1 MRRIRY
7 TKGVRCTRPGVE
19 RTKSRAFCLG
29 PRSRPSNEPYNFSCE
44 MAPYVEICY
53 AYSGWS
59 CHKDLTFDLA
69 CWFCTLDGQG
79 LQFWDLPCKLPGW
92 EQPTSPKRKGRAGLD
107 VKSLQCRHCMLPY
120 CHQCHKMKIAAWY
133 HDTNICG
140 KAKQAACYDL
150 PFWALSARRTAEQQ
164 HDATS
169 LNSLW
174 VSLWFSPKSTCCRQ
188 NSIAAKWNIFLSFG
202 LKVPLR
208 FSMGGKFPWGGIKVL
223 EENLVN
229 VCRSQCAWSNHD
241 GWQSIATLHSI

>member
-1 MRRIRY
+1 MRRGLAYWIW
-7 TKGVRCTRPGVE
+7 
-19 RTKSRAFCLG
+19 AFFAICL
-29 PRSRPSNEPYNFSCE
+29 P
-44 MAPYVEICY
+44 
-53 AYSGWS
+53 
-59 CHKDLTFDLA
+59 
-69 CWFCTLDGQG
+69 
-79 LQFWDLPCKLPGW
+79 LQK
-92 EQPTSPKRKGRAGLD
+92 AGLFASDPD

-120 CHQCHKMKIAAWY
+120 RHQCHKMKIVAWY

-208 FSMGGKFPWGGIKVL
+208 FSMGGNQSPGGKLSQRMSESMRLIKSRRMTVESNSSQHIDLHRYSQSSWQLVYSWNISPWCRNSFIIWWLNLAGASGSEFLVVQVLCSGRRFFAKV
-223 EENLVN
+223 N
-229 VCRSQCAWSNHD
+229 
-241 GWQSIATLHSI
+241 